1 MIFNKDIFLLFC
13 VSILILNCGVY
24 SFKGSSIPKD
34 AQSIYIFEIQNNS
47 PLSSPELSSLITENL
62 NNYILSETSLKIS
75 KENPDLIFSGKISK
89 YNINPISIN
98 SQESASQNRLSIEVD
113 IEYVNSLDTLNS
125 FSKKFTN
132 YVDFSSSEN
141 FVDIESELNDELIKK
156 LIEDIFNASFSNW

>member
-62 NNYILSETSLKIS
+62 NNYILSETNLKLFAS
-75 KENPDLIFSGKISK
+75 PW
-89 YNINPISIN
+89 
-98 SQESASQNRLSIEVD
+98 SAPAWM
-113 IEYVNSLDTLNS
+113 
-125 FSKKFTN
+125 KTN
-132 YVDFSSSEN
+132 NNLTGDRS
-141 FVDIESELNDELIKK
+141 
-156 LIEDIFNASFSNW
+156 

>member
-13 VSILILNCGVY
+13 VSVLILNCGVY

-113 IEYVNSLDTLNS
+113 IEYANSLDTLNS

>member
-13 VSILILNCGVY
+13 VSVLILNCGVY

-98 SQESASQNRLSIEVD
+98 SQESASQNRLYIEVD
-113 IEYVNSLDTLNS
+113 IEYANSLDTLNS

>member
-1 MIFNKDIFLLFC
+1 MIFKKDIFLLFC
-13 VSILILNCGVY
+13 VSIIIFNCGVY

-34 AQSIYIFEIQNNS
+34 AQSVYIFEIQNNS

-62 NNYILSETSLKIS
+62 NNYVLSETNLRLS
-75 KENPDLIFSGKISK
+75 KENPDLSFSGKISK

-113 IEYVNSLDTLNS
+113 IEYINSLDTLSS
-125 FSKKFTN
+125 FSKKFSN
-132 YVDFSSSEN
+132 YVDFNSSEN

>member
-62 NNYILSETSLKIS
+62 NNYILSEM
-75 KENPDLIFSGKISK
+75 P
-89 YNINPISIN
+89 
-98 SQESASQNRLSIEVD
+98 
-113 IEYVNSLDTLNS
+113 NSLAVNDLLPL
-125 FSKKFTN
+125 
-132 YVDFSSSEN
+132 YFSSA
-141 FVDIESELNDELIKK
+141 FFI
-156 LIEDIFNASFSNW
+156 IFIS